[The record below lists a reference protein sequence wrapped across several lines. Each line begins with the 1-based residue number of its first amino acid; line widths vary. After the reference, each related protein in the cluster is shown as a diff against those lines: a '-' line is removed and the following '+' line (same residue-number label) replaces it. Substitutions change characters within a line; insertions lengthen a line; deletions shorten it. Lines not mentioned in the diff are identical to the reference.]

1 VTAEAVLASLD
12 QLSDGM
18 TDLPASGVPLG
29 PFRIFRPIGRGGMGE
44 VWAAEPLHGGP
55 PVAVK
60 VLTADRAR
68 DPRFVR
74 AFREEVRA
82 VARLDHPGIIHV
94 FDHGLVD
101 ATAAATLGD
110 TMLPG
115 APWLAMELVEG
126 TTLGRAS
133 VAQWTALQD
142 ILFELLDALAH
153 AHARDLIHR
162 DLKPDN
168 VLVPI
173 VQGLRQG
180 IRLTDF
186 GAAHAWDRSDERN
199 EQHPVVGTV
208 AYMPPEQI
216 EGDWRDQ
223 GPWTDLYALGC
234 VAWRLCTGRHVFEE
248 QNLARLLHQ
257 QVHAEPPALWP
268 TFSVPAGFEGW
279 LRCLLSKDPAL
290 RYQRAADAAYA
301 LHTLGPPVA
310 RETTATPIVSGGAE
324 HTHVLTA
331 SGSSAGLMTLV
342 LPLHEEGQAPP
353 GRARSQAPGQVLP
366 PVSPP
371 PVPDT
376 WRRKDTA
383 PAPLRPGGAGTGLFG
398 LRTVPLVGREA
409 ERDLLWEALRTV
421 SRSGEAQVV
430 LLTGAAGVGKSRLAA
445 AMAAQLHEV
454 GAATLLRG
462 SHTPQGPP
470 GHALVPLLNR
480 HLRCVGLQGAPLA
493 QHLSRRLGRLGVLE
507 QAEVS
512 ATVRA
517 LSQSHSAAP
526 PLDPA
531 ALRAVVRRV
540 LSAEAG
546 RRPVVLLLD
555 DLDRGPETVQLVL
568 ELLAS
573 PVAVLVLATAR
584 ESVASTLRPLVD
596 EPRCAVRALAPLTN
610 RECTRLASE
619 LLGLSA
625 ELASRVAARAEGNPL
640 FTVQLVS
647 DWVARGVL
655 EPRASGFD
663 LRADSSA
670 ASLPD
675 SLHDMW
681 SARVRRLLP
690 DAQTHAALELAAV
703 LGRTL
708 SVATWRAA
716 AAELDLPAND
726 LLLEGLVEQG
736 LAELDLDMEGG
747 GLTFGQALLVESLV
761 RSAEESGRLQELHA
775 GCARTLA
782 HHAHAPT
789 PAAVQLAIHAEAAG
803 LHKLAIDA
811 LFSAARYFLRVS
823 QVERGQ
829 RCLATRNAL
838 LDAEG
843 VGDNDPRRV
852 RGWALRSELEK
863 IFHDVGRAVT
873 WGERAVEAGRRC
885 GHTGMLVE
893 ALVACA
899 NAYRNAGRMSDARTA
914 LEEAVALHGDV
925 GEESRD
931 IAQRILGDVLAQTGE
946 LDEALAHASA
956 VHARF
961 QASGDR
967 YGLASNGVLLG
978 RIHQLRGDLER
989 AERIADQSRRIH
1001 REDGYLFHEGN
1012 ACNLLG
1018 EIQRQRGDL
1027 DAAARS
1033 YAEGARL
1040 FELAGSSADVVSIL
1054 NLALVEVLRGR
1065 YLEGLQISEELAD
1078 DAHQAGHEM
1087 LRTFARAVGLPGLA
1101 EDCQGTRLDAEL
1113 ADLEPA
1119 LVGTH
1124 LVDPDVATCARL
1136 AGDRCAV
1143 HGDRAR
1149 AERLWQ
1155 LAEVQWRALGRTAE
1169 LEDLARRRTP

>member
-1 VTAEAVLASLD
+1 
-12 QLSDGM
+12 M
-18 TDLPASGVPLG
+18 
-29 PFRIFRPIGRGGMGE
+29 
-44 VWAAEPLHGGP
+44 
-55 PVAVK
+55 
-60 VLTADRAR
+60 LTADRAR
-68 DPRFVR
+68 DPLFVR
-74 AFREEVRA
+74 SFREEVRA

-101 ATAAATLGD
+101 DAAAATLGD
-110 TMLPG
+110 TMLLG

-133 VAQWTALQD
+133 VTGWTTLQD

-168 VLVPI
+168 VLVPL
-173 VQGLRQG
+173 VGGQRHG

-186 GAAHAWDRSDERN
+186 GAVHAWDSSDSIQEH
-199 EQHPVVGTV
+199 QPVVGTV

-234 VAWRLCTGRHVFEE
+234 VAWRLCTGSHVFDEK
-248 QNLARLLHQ
+248 NLARLLHH
-257 QVHAEPPALWP
+257 QVHTEPPALWP

-279 LRCLLSKDPAL
+279 LRCLLSKDPAR

-301 LHTLGPPVA
+301 LHSLGPPVA
-310 RETTATPIVSGGAE
+310 RESPSTPIAPPRAE

-331 SGSSAGLMTLV
+331 ASSSVGLVTLV
-342 LPLHEEGQAPP
+342 LPGREDRHAPA
-353 GRARSQAPGQVLP
+353 GRARPGSPTPSAAPAG
-366 PVSPP
+366 PP
-371 PVPDT
+371 PIPHT
-376 WRRKDTA
+376 WRRPESTA
-383 PAPLRPGGAGTGLFG
+383 APLRPGGAGTGLFG
-398 LRTVPLVGREA
+398 LRTVPLVGRED

-421 SRSGEAQVV
+421 AGTGEARVV

-445 AMAAQLHEV
+445 TLGSQLHEV
-454 GAATLLRG
+454 GAVSLIRG
-462 SHTPQGPP
+462 SHVAQSPP
-470 GHALVPLLNR
+470 GHALGPMLSR
-480 HLRCVGLQGAPLA
+480 HLRCVGLRGPALT
-493 QHLSRRLGRLGVLE
+493 QHLSRRLGRLGIAE

-517 LSQSHSAAP
+517 LSEGDSAAP
-526 PLDPA
+526 PMDPA
-531 ALRAVVRRV
+531 ARRAVVRRV
-540 LSAEAG
+540 LCAEAS

-568 ELLAS
+568 ELLGS
-573 PVAVLVLATAR
+573 PVALLVLATAR
-584 ESVASTLRPLVD
+584 ESVAATLRSLVD
-596 EPRCAVRALAPLTN
+596 HPRCEVRALAPLTDGQ
-610 RECTRLASE
+610 CTRLASE
-619 LLGLSA
+619 LLGLSD
-625 ELASRVAARAEGNPL
+625 ELAERVAARAEGNPL

-655 EPRASGFD
+655 EPGAGGFD
-663 LRADSSA
+663 LRPDASAD
-670 ASLPD
+670 SLPD
-675 SLHDMW
+675 SLHDLW
-681 SARVRRLLP
+681 TARVRPLLP
-690 DAQTHAALELAAV
+690 DDQTQAALELAAV
-703 LGRTL
+703 LGRSL

-716 AAELDLPAND
+716 AAELDLPAQD

-736 LAELDLDMEGG
+736 LAELDLDVEGG
-747 GLTFGQALLVESLV
+747 GLSFGQALLVESLV
-761 RSAEESGRLQELHA
+761 RSAHEAGRLQELHA
-775 GCARTLA
+775 GCAHTLA

-789 PAAVQLAIHAEAAG
+789 PAAVQLATHAQAAG
-803 LHKLAIDA
+803 LRSLAIDA

-823 QVERGQ
+823 EVERGQ
-829 RCLATRNAL
+829 RCLATRNDL

-843 VGDNDPRRV
+843 ASDDDPRRV

-863 IFHDVGRAVT
+863 IFHDVGRAVA
-873 WGERAVEAGRRC
+873 WGERAIEAGRRC
-885 GHTGMLVE
+885 GHEGMLVE

-899 NAYRNAGRMSDARTA
+899 NAYRNAGRMGDARAA
-914 LEEAVALHGDV
+914 LEEAVGLEGQV
-925 GEESRD
+925 GQESRD
-931 IAQRILGDVLAQTGE
+931 IAQRILGDVLAQAGE
-946 LDEALAHASA
+946 LEQALAHASD
-956 VHARF
+956 VQARF
-961 QASGDR
+961 EASGDR

-978 RIHQLRGDLER
+978 RIHQLMGDLER
-989 AERIADQSRRIH
+989 AERIAEQSRQIH

-1054 NLALVEVLRGR
+1054 NLALIEVLRGR
-1065 YLEGLQISEELAD
+1065 YLEGLQISEDLARE
-1078 DAHQAGHEM
+1078 AHQAGHEM

-1101 EDCQGTRLDAEL
+1101 EDCQGARLDAEL
-1113 ADLEPA
+1113 DDLEPA
-1119 LVGTH
+1119 LVGTQ
-1124 LVDPDVATCARL
+1124 LVDPDVATCARV

-1149 AERLWQ
+1149 AERLWR
-1155 LAEVQWRALGRTAE
+1155 LAEVQWRALGRSDE
-1169 LEDLARRRTP
+1169 LEELARRHTP